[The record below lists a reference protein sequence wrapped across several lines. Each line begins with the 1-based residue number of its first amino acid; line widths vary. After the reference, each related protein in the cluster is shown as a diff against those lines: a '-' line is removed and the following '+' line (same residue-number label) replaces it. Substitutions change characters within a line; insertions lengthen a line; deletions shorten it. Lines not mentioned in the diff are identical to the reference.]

1 MMKRLLGFFLMI
13 TIAVVAVVSVFDF
26 TSLAL
31 GGESQN
37 NQQGSDRLGTLTAP
51 SPNFEIS
58 LYPKPDPK
66 LERLGYGLSGDR
78 VTILQQMASNP
89 NLSWYRVKF
98 NNSPDVEG
106 WIKGDYLIF
115 INQEN
120 DSPLSIPDK
129 NRYLGDRSPQVSNQG
144 NGQGNQQGKQH
155 QYNNYSQK

>member
-37 NQQGSDRLGTLTAP
+37 HHPNHQGSDRLGTLTAP

-66 LERLGYGLSGDR
+66 LERLGYGLAGDR

-89 NLSWYRVKF
+89 KLSWYRVKF

-120 DSPLSIPDK
+120 NSSLSIPNK

-144 NGQGNQQGKQH
+144 NNQGNQH